1 MNEVAAST
9 DQWCLVNH
17 AEGQQIMVPTS
28 GVELIVGRSP
38 DAGLRIQKP
47 TVSKQHAVLAIRG
60 QRLFVRDLTSTNGT
74 YVNGILLAGEAELE
88 CGDLLQFAE
97 EVYQVGW
104 DEGRPPPQTMSTP
117 ALDAAL
123 AAIHFN
129 KLIDQC
135 AVMPFF
141 QPIYDIALN
150 RVISYEVLGR
160 SSIAGLHSPA
170 EMFQTASRFSME
182 AELSRLFRREGM
194 RAARQLPV
202 RTTIYLNTHPVELVD
217 VGALNASMHWLRE
230 QHPDAWITLEIHE
243 AAVANPGALREV
255 RQFLQELNIGLAF
268 DDFGAG
274 QARLEDLVE
283 ASPDVLKFDLSLVRE
298 IHLAPPRKQ
307 KMLEQ
312 LVRLALDLGVTPLA
326 EGVETLQDHEV
337 CRQLGFRLGQGYH
350 YGTPGPACNFATDYG
365 GETQPRSLRLPGE

>member
-1 MNEVAAST
+1 MNKVAAPT

-28 GVELIVGRSP
+28 GAELMVGRSP
-38 DAGLRIQKP
+38 EAGLRIQKP
-47 TVSKQHAVLAIRG
+47 TVSKQHAVLTIRR
-60 QRLFVRDLTSTNGT
+60 QRLFVRDLGSTNGT
-74 YVNGILLAGEAELE
+74 YVNGELIDGETELE

-104 DEGRPPPQTMSTP
+104 DEGRPPPQTMSCAT
-117 ALDAAL
+117 LDAAL

-141 QPIYDIALN
+141 QPIYDIALA
-150 RVISYEVLGR
+150 RVIGYEVLGR
-160 SSIAGLHSPA
+160 SPLAGLRSPA
-170 EMFQTASRFSME
+170 EMFHTASRFSME

-194 RAARQLPV
+194 SAARQLPV
-202 RTTIYLNTHPVELVD
+202 RTTIYLNTHPAELTD
-217 VGALNASMHWLRE
+217 TGTLNASMHWLRE
-230 QHPDAWITLEIHE
+230 RHPDAWIMLEIHE
-243 AAVANPGALREV
+243 AALTNLPA
-255 RQFLQELNIGLAF
+255 LQELRKFLHDLNIGLAF

-274 QARLEDLVE
+274 QSRLEELLEV
-283 ASPDVLKFDLSLVRE
+283 SPDVLKFDLSLVRE

-312 LVRLALDLGVTPLA
+312 LVRLTLDLGVTPLA
-326 EGVETLQDHEV
+326 EGVETQPDHEV

-350 YGTPGPACNFATDYG
+350 YGTPGPASNFATDYG
-365 GETQPRSLRLPGE
+365 RDTQRRQADSDD